1 MQYGHINI
9 DPEIMSVTLVFAGTR
24 VPIKN
29 MFDWFINGDS
39 VEDFIDDF
47 DSVSKEAA
55 LSVLEMANRLLTS
68 PEVLQKYFAE

>member
-9 DPEIMSVTLVFAGTR
+9 DPEIMSDTPVFAGTR

-55 LSVLEMANRLLTS
+55 VSELEIVSRLLTS